1 MPGTFSRWLLRI
13 VVMLLAAVGAAALIV
28 ASLLA
33 VPVRVPPE
41 LKSIIAGTRSVDRSE
56 LPELER
62 YQARDGTELAF
73 RRYQPATVTNNGIAV
88 LVHGSAGNSANMH
101 AVGKGLMAA
110 GVRAVALDIR
120 GHGRSGM
127 RGDIGY
133 VGQLEHDLADVI
145 GFLKRSA
152 PDARFALV
160 GHSAGGGFAL
170 RIAGGAVGELFD
182 RYVLVAP
189 YLGPFAPTSR
199 RQTGDARWAE
209 PNIPRIMALA
219 ALERVGISCCQSL
232 PTLTFAL
239 PEDAILR
246 ATTRYSY
253 RLMVNFAAHWDY
265 RSDLLMARRPVVL
278 VSGDADELMDA
289 NKYEAAMQLPG
300 GGVRT
305 VLVPGINHMGVLA
318 DPSGIAA
325 IVDAVLSPNPRVG
338 SRK

>member
-1 MPGTFSRWLLRI
+1 M
-13 VVMLLAAVGAAALIV
+13 
-28 ASLLA
+28 
-33 VPVRVPPE
+33 
-41 LKSIIAGTRSVDRSE
+41 
-56 LPELER
+56 
-62 YQARDGTELAF
+62 
-73 RRYQPATVTNNGIAV
+73 

-101 AVGKGLMAA
+101 VVGKGLMAV

-133 VGQLEHDLADVI
+133 VGQLEHDLADAI

-152 PDARFALV
+152 PDARFTLV

-170 RIAGGAVGELFD
+170 RVAGGAMGELFE

-199 RQTGDARWAE
+199 PQSGNARWAD

-219 ALERVGISCCQSL
+219 TLGRIGISCCESL
-232 PTLTFAL
+232 PALAFAL

-253 RLMVNFAAHWDY
+253 RLMVNFSVHWDF
-265 RSDLLMARRPVVL
+265 RSDLRTTRRPIVL
-278 VSGDADELMDA
+278 ISGSADELMDA
-289 NKYEAAMQLPG
+289 SRYEAAMQLPG
-300 GGVRT
+300 RSVRT
-305 VLVPGINHMGVLA
+305 VLLPGVNHMGVLA

-325 IVDAVLSPNPRVG
+325 IVEAVLSPDPSVG
-338 SRK
+338 NRK